1 MFPDN
6 FMLDMLLIGI
16 KKNLFGE
23 LRFDEILLRYYI
35 TKDENQFKIPIN
47 GILLIEQCLWSME
60 VN

>member
-1 MFPDN
+1 
-6 FMLDMLLIGI
+6 MLDMLLIGI